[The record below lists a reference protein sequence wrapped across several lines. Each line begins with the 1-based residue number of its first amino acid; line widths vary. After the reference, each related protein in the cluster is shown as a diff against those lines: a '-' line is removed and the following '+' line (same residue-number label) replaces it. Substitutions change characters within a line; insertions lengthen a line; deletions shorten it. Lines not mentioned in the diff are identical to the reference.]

1 MNGQTRFQNALS
13 RFVGSIVGGL
23 LPVLGLAGITLALVG
38 DLNIDGVVDDADMAI
53 VASAYGSRASPPSP
67 NWDWR
72 ADINGDGSVNLA
84 DLTIAGRNY
93 GDTFNFHWPRRI
105 SNGRTA
111 DPASTN
117 VGWVDAVADGRGHVH
132 VVWQESA
139 GPLYYTQLDAAGNTV
154 VEDLLLDTDG
164 YEPRVAVDAQDHVH
178 IVWERAVSMTPYC
191 RYTRLDAQGR
201 TVVSPTLFAKSRCYR
216 TAIATDGYG
225 HPHILHPSSGR
236 LWYTILDDRGR
247 PLVADVRMNTVITS
261 DVSGYSPAV
270 AVDRQGNRHV
280 LWYADTPGTGGDL
293 VYTRLISGGLPSPN
307 QITVT
312 HIAAPGLVHRLVIRT
327 DSQGAAHVIWH
338 DSKGDG
344 QAYYWRRIN
353 PDGSLTAERLIAT
366 EGAGAYEQVLDFVI
380 DASDRLHL
388 VAMDN
393 EYDVRYA
400 RLDRDGNPLVSF
412 RKVAYRSAFKP
423 VLTLGPD
430 GQAMLLYVQWSGPSS
445 TNPLMVKSTV
455 PDAAAN
461 DTTRADLVLDAAHIW
476 ASPRIARIIDTA
488 TVTVTVFNGGWVTA
502 TNVVVS
508 FTETVSRTAIPS
520 ATIAALPP
528 FSRTTVVRTFA
539 VPDLEDNTL
548 LPIRVSAST
557 ATPETT
563 LTNNAVTTTLAILPP
578 ARTVDLAVAVFDE
591 TYAPTDRSMA
601 AYLIGGQL
609 RLATLPPVSHS
620 ALITS
625 TDAYNYF
632 VGVPLNT
639 ANPPAM
645 TTTMMITLTAP
656 GFSTATQVVTA
667 TRDVANPYRVLVTPP
682 EIKLYVNQ
690 WGDIQGTVLS
700 GTTPLSMTVVTL
712 DSGAVVTTSVSG
724 TFTFTKVVSG
734 NHTLEAIHAGHLPT
748 TATVNVRTGQVAA
761 PSIIMPPT
769 TKGWVRGTVWNDWG
783 QPFAGATVE
792 LWADG
797 AKRVSTTTG
806 DDGRYVLEVANAG
819 AYSSYQVRASASG
832 CKPYTSTA
840 FSLTPGIPRQHD
852 FTLEWEV
859 TSARLQTSG
868 EVVSWHQEESWNRPD
883 YDGSPIA
890 WLWEQAVQE
899 IQEELGLYSYGV
911 DVWWGKYRYA
921 LGLNYSEAGGVK
933 TVEGLGVQLNNGPL
947 YSYNVQGSGYEAGMS
962 DIDRTNLRVDR
973 VDLVTVDSAGNVTG
987 GPYWAN
993 TTQWFA
999 NQPDGSATVR
1009 SYSVDATPANW
1020 SNAAIRIFLRVGK
1033 YDPARPETSYWA
1045 PWMPP
1050 VPVASLNGSGAVS
1063 GADYQCILWR
1073 LGSNQV
1079 EVIQS
1084 APYYASAVSVG
1095 GLGLGGEPAAVE
1107 AVGVAPQASVIVSL
1121 TFPVAPPAY
1130 VGTPFAVDV
1139 SVSGATAKPVYGVEF
1154 DLRFNPSHLR
1164 VQSVQ
1169 GAPDF
1174 LGPYGAWAVLTP
1186 TLSVVNASGR
1196 LTDTAVVRLAAP
1208 AGLTEGRLARI
1219 TFTPLVSVTN
1229 TTLDLSGVYLS
1240 DEHGHVYSPDST
1252 RGASLR
1258 IVNARVY
1265 LPLVLRND

>member
-1 MNGQTRFQNALS
+1 MKARISLVLLA
-13 RFVGSIVGGL
+13 VL

-38 DLNIDGVVDDADMAI
+38 DLNIDGVVDDADMSI
-53 VASAYGSRASPPSP
+53 VANAYGSRASPPSP

-72 ADINGDGSVNLA
+72 ADINRDGEVDLA

-117 VGWVDAVADGRGHVH
+117 VGWIDAVADSRGHVH

-154 VEDLLLDTDG
+154 VEDVLLDTDG
-164 YEPRVAVDAQDHVH
+164 YEPRVAVDAQDNVH
-178 IVWERAVSMTPYC
+178 IVWERGVSMTPYC
-191 RYTRLDAQGR
+191 HYTRLDAQGR
-201 TVVSPTLFAKSRCYR
+201 TVVSPTLFARNQCYR
-216 TAIATDGYG
+216 TAIATDEYG
-225 HPHILHPSSGR
+225 HPHILHPYSGR

-261 DVSGYSPAV
+261 DVSGYSPAI

-280 LWYADTPGTGGDL
+280 LWYADTPGPGYDL

-312 HIAAPGLVHRLVIRT
+312 RVFTNIDTSQSHRLVIRT
-327 DSQGAAHVIWH
+327 DSQGAAHVIWK
-338 DSKGDG
+338 DCRPGC
-344 QAYYWRRIN
+344 AYYWRRIN

-366 EGAGAYEQVLDFVI
+366 EGAGGYEQVLDFVI
-380 DASDRLHL
+380 DASDHIHL
-388 VAMDN
+388 VALDD
-393 EYDVRYA
+393 ETFPDIRYA
-400 RLDRDGNPLVSF
+400 RLDRDGNPLVTF
-412 RKVAYRSAFKP
+412 RKVAFRDAFHP
-423 VLTLGPD
+423 VLALGPD
-430 GQAMLLYVQWSGPSS
+430 GQAMLLYVQYAGPYS

-476 ASPRIARIIDTA
+476 ASPRIARINDTA
-488 TVTVTVFNGGWVTA
+488 TVTVTVANGGWVTA

-508 FTETVSRTAIPS
+508 FTETVSHTAIPP

-539 VPDLEDNTL
+539 IPDLEDNSL

-578 ARTVDLAVAVFDE
+578 AKTVDLAVAVFDE

-601 AYLIGGQL
+601 AHLIGSQL

-625 TDAYNYF
+625 TNAYNYF
-632 VGVPLNT
+632 IGVPLNT

-645 TTTMMITLTAP
+645 TTTMVITLTAP

-667 TRDVANPYRVLVTPP
+667 TRDVANPYRVLVTPA

-700 GTTPLSMTVVTL
+700 GTTPLSMTTVTL

-734 NHTLEAIHAGHLPT
+734 NHTVEAIHAGNLPT
-748 TATVNVRTGQVAA
+748 TATVSVRTGQVAA
-761 PSIIMPPT
+761 PSITMPPT

-797 AKRVSTTTG
+797 AKRAGTTTG
-806 DDGRYVLEVANAG
+806 NDGRYVLEVANAG
-819 AYSSYQVRASASG
+819 AYSSYQIRASASG
-832 CKPYTSTA
+832 CKPYSSGT

-852 FTLEWEV
+852 FTLEWNV
-859 TSARLQTSG
+859 TSARLQQSG

-899 IQEELGLYSYGV
+899 IQEELELYSYGV

-933 TVEGLGVQLNNGPL
+933 TVEGLGVRLNNGPL

-973 VDLVTVDSAGNVTG
+973 VDLVEVDGAGNVTG
-987 GPYWAN
+987 GPYWAS
-993 TTQWFA
+993 TAQWYA

-1009 SYSVDATPANW
+1009 SYTVDATPANW

-1033 YDPARPETSYWA
+1033 YDPSRPDTAYWA
-1045 PWMPP
+1045 PWYPP
-1050 VPVASLNGSGAVS
+1050 VPVASLNGSGSAA

-1073 LGSNQV
+1073 LGSNSV

-1095 GLGLGGEPAAVE
+1095 GLGLEGEPAAVE
-1107 AVGVAPQASVIVSL
+1107 AAGVAPQASVIVSL

-1164 VQSVQ
+1164 VRSVQ

-1174 LGPYGAWAVLTP
+1174 LGPYGAWVVLTP
-1186 TLSVVNASGR
+1186 TLSVINASGR

-1208 AGLTEGRLARI
+1208 AGLTEGRLVRI

-1240 DEHGHVYSPDST
+1240 DEHGHVYYPDST
-1252 RGASLR
+1252 RDASLR

-1265 LPLVLRND
+1265 LPLVLRSRP

>member
-1 MNGQTRFQNALS
+1 MKARIFLILLS
-13 RFVGSIVGGL
+13 VL
-23 LPVLGLAGITLALVG
+23 LPVLGLAGIALALVG
-38 DLNIDGVVDDADMAI
+38 DLNIDGVVDDADMTI

-72 ADINGDGSVNLA
+72 ADINSDGNVNLA

-117 VGWVDAVADGRGHVH
+117 VGWVDAVADSRGHVH

-154 VEDLLLDTDG
+154 VEDIRLAGDSPALRV
-164 YEPRVAVDAQDHVH
+164 PRVAVDAQNNAHL
-178 IVWERAVSMTPYC
+178 VWLYYGSPNTGSWYAKLDVQGRAVI
-191 RYTRLDAQGR
+191 
-201 TVVSPTLFAKSRCYR
+201 SPTRFSSDSCCDL
-216 TAIATDGYG
+216 AIATDGYG
-225 HPHILHPSSGR
+225 HPHILRSKGGY
-236 LWYTILDDRGR
+236 LQYTILDDRGR
-247 PLVADVRMNTVITS
+247 PLVADVRMNTVMTS
-261 DVSGYSPAV
+261 PVESAAI
-270 AVDRQGNRHV
+270 AVDRLGSRHI
-280 LWYADTPGTGGDL
+280 LWFAYTSSTGGDL

-312 HIAAPGLVHRLVIRT
+312 HITNWGSQNPVIQT
-327 DSQGAAHVIWH
+327 DSQGAAHVLWQEH
-338 DSKGDG
+338 FGSGN
-344 QAYYWRRIN
+344 YPVYWRRIN
-353 PDGSLTAERLIAT
+353 PDGSLTPERLITT
-366 EGAGAYEQVLDFVI
+366 ESGPSAELDYAPHFVI
-380 DASDRLHL
+380 DASDRIHL
-388 VAMDN
+388 VMQDKEN
-393 EYDVRYA
+393 HTRYA
-400 RLDRDGNPLVSF
+400 RLDRDGNTLIPF
-412 RKVAYRSAFKP
+412 RKVVYASNDHP
-423 VLTLGPD
+423 VITVGPG
-430 GQAMLLYVQWSGPSS
+430 GQAALLYPSS
-445 TNPLMVKSTV
+445 GHSTDPLFVMSTM

-488 TVTVTVFNGGWVTA
+488 TVTVTVANGGWVTA

-508 FTETVSRTAIPS
+508 FTETVSHTAIPS
-520 ATIAALPP
+520 ATIAMLPP
-528 FSRTTVVRTFA
+528 FSSTTVVRTFPI
-539 VPDLEDNTL
+539 PDLEDNAL

-563 LTNNAVTTTLAILPP
+563 LSNNAVTTTLGILPP
-578 ARTVDLAVAVFDE
+578 AKTVDLAVAVFDE
-591 TYAPTDRSMA
+591 TYAPNDRDLA
-601 AYLIGGQL
+601 AYLIDGQL
-609 RLATLPPVSHS
+609 RLATQPPVNHT

-625 TDAYNYF
+625 TNAYNYF
-632 VGVPLNT
+632 IGVPLNT

-645 TTTMMITLTAP
+645 TTTMVITLTAP
-656 GFSTATQVVTA
+656 GFSTAAQVVTA
-667 TRDVANPYRVLVTPP
+667 TRDVTNPYRVLVTPA

-700 GTTPLSMTVVTL
+700 GTTPLSMTAVTL
-712 DSGAVVTTSVSG
+712 DAGAVFTTTTSGA
-724 TFTFTKVVSG
+724 FTFTKVVSG
-734 NHTLEAIHAGHLPT
+734 NHTLEAIHAGNLPT

-761 PSIIMPPT
+761 PSITMPPT

-783 QPFAGATVE
+783 QPFAGATVQ
-792 LWADG
+792 LWSGSTQLA
-797 AKRVSTTTG
+797 STTTG
-806 DDGRYVLEVANAG
+806 DDGRYALEVANAG
-819 AYSSYQVRASASG
+819 AYASYEIHASASA
-832 CKPYTSTA
+832 CKQYTSTT

-859 TSARLQTSG
+859 TSARLQQSG

-899 IQEELGLYSYGV
+899 IQEELGLYSYSV

-933 TVEGLGVQLNNGPL
+933 TVEGLGVRLNNGPL

-973 VDLVTVDSAGNVTG
+973 VDLVEVDSAGNVTG
-987 GPYWAN
+987 SPYWEN
-993 TTQWFA
+993 TTTWYA
-999 NQPDGSATVR
+999 NQPDGSATSR
-1009 SYSVDATPANW
+1009 PYTFSGTPANW

-1033 YDPARPETSYWA
+1033 YDPSRPDTSYWA

-1073 LGSNQV
+1073 LSSNSV

-1084 APYYASAVSVG
+1084 APYYASAVSVD
-1095 GLGLGGEPAAVE
+1095 GLALGGEPTAAE
-1107 AVGVAPQASVIVSL
+1107 AAAVAPQASVIVSP

-1130 VGTPFAVDV
+1130 VGAPLAVDV

-1169 GAPDF
+1169 AAPDF
-1174 LGPYGAWAVLTP
+1174 LGPYGAWVVLTP
-1186 TLSVVNASGR
+1186 TLSIINASGR
-1196 LTDTAVVRLAAP
+1196 LTDTAVVRLGAP
-1208 AGLTEGRLARI
+1208 AGLAEGRLARI
-1219 TFTPLVSVTN
+1219 TFTPLMSVTN
-1229 TTLDLSGVYLS
+1229 TTLDLSGVWLA
-1240 DEHGHVYSPDST
+1240 DEHGYMYTPDST
-1252 RGASLR
+1252 QDASLR

-1265 LPLVLRND
+1265 LPLVLRNR

>member
-1 MNGQTRFQNALS
+1 MKMRRVLAILMALA
-13 RFVGSIVGGL
+13 
-23 LPVLGLAGITLALVG
+23 LGLSLTSMVLALVG
-38 DLNIDGVVDDADMAI
+38 DLTIDGAVDDADMAI

-72 ADINGDGSVNLA
+72 ADLNGDGSVNLA

-111 DPASTN
+111 NPASTN
-117 VGWVDAVADGRGHVH
+117 VGWIDAVADSRGHVH
-132 VVWQESA
+132 VVWQESN
-139 GPLYYTQLDAAGNTV
+139 GPLYYTQLDVAGNTV
-154 VEDLLLDTDG
+154 VEDIRLAGNSPALRV
-164 YEPRVAVDAQDHVH
+164 PRVAVDAQNNVH
-178 IVWERAVSMTPYC
+178 LVWLYYGSPNTGSWYVQ
-191 RYTRLDAQGR
+191 LDAQGR
-201 TVVSPTLFAKSRCYR
+201 TVISPTRFSADSCCDL
-216 TAIATDGYG
+216 AIATDGYG
-225 HPHILHPSSGR
+225 HPHILRSSGGS
-236 LWYTILDDRGR
+236 LWYTILDGRGH
-247 PLVADVRMNTVITS
+247 PLIADVRMNTVITGPVES
-261 DVSGYSPAV
+261 AAI

-280 LWYADTPGTGGDL
+280 LWFAYTSSTGGDL

-312 HIAAPGLVHRLVIRT
+312 HITNWGSQNPVIQT
-327 DSQGAAHVIWH
+327 DSQGAAHVLWQEH
-338 DSKGDG
+338 FGSGN
-344 QAYYWRRIN
+344 YPVYWRRIN
-353 PDGSLTAERLIAT
+353 PDGTMTPERLVTT
-366 EGAGAYEQVLDFVI
+366 ESGPSAELDYAPHFVI
-380 DASDRLHL
+380 DSSDRIHL
-388 VAMDN
+388 VMQDKEN
-393 EYDVRYA
+393 HTCYA
-400 RLDRDGNPLVSF
+400 RLDRDGNTLIPF
-412 RKVAYRSAFKP
+412 RKVVYASNDHP
-423 VLTLGPD
+423 VITVGPG
-430 GQAMLLYVQWSGPSS
+430 GQTALLYPSS
-445 TNPLMVKSTV
+445 GHSTDPLFVMSAV

-476 ASPRIARIIDTA
+476 ASPRIARIIDSA
-488 TVTVTVFNGGWVTA
+488 TVTVTVANGGWVTA

-508 FTETVSRTAIPS
+508 FTETISRTAIPP

-528 FSRTTVVRTFA
+528 FSRTTVVRTFSI
-539 VPDLEDNTL
+539 PDLEDNAL

-625 TDAYNYF
+625 TNAYNYF
-632 VGVPLNT
+632 IGVPLNT
-639 ANPPAM
+639 ADPPAM
-645 TTTMMITLTAP
+645 TTTMVITLTAP

-667 TRDVANPYRVLVTPP
+667 TRDIANPYRVFVTPA

-700 GTTPLSMTVVTL
+700 GTLPLSMATVTL
-712 DSGAVVTTSVSG
+712 DTGATTTTNAGG

-734 NHTLEAIHAGHLPT
+734 THTVEAIHAGNLPT
-748 TATVNVRTGQVAA
+748 TVPVSVRTGQVAA
-761 PSIIMPPT
+761 PSITMPPT

-783 QPFAGATVE
+783 HPFAGATVQ
-792 LWADG
+792 LWAG
-797 AKRVSTTTG
+797 STQLASTTTG

-819 AYSSYQVRASASG
+819 AYSSYQVRASAAG
-832 CKPYTSTA
+832 CKPYTSGTFALTA
-840 FSLTPGIPRQHD
+840 GIPRQHD

-859 TSARLQTSG
+859 TSARLQQSG

-899 IQEELGLYSYGV
+899 IQEELGLYSYSV

-933 TVEGLGVQLNNGPL
+933 TVEGLGVRLNNGPL
-947 YSYNVQGSGYEAGMS
+947 YSYNVQGGGYEAGMS

-973 VDLVTVDSAGNVTG
+973 VDLVTVDGAGNVTG
-987 GPYWAN
+987 GPYWAS
-993 TTQWFA
+993 TAQWYA

-1009 SYSVDATPANW
+1009 SYTIDATPANW

-1033 YDPARPETSYWA
+1033 YDPSRPETSYWA

-1050 VPVASLNGSGAVS
+1050 APVASLNGSGAVS

-1073 LGSNQV
+1073 LGSNSV

-1095 GLGLGGEPAAVE
+1095 GLGLEGEPTAVE
-1107 AVGVAPQASVIVSL
+1107 AAGVAPQASVAVSL

-1154 DLRFNPSHLR
+1154 DLRFNPAHLR

-1169 GAPDF
+1169 AAPDF
-1174 LGPYGAWAVLTP
+1174 LGPDGAWVVLTP
-1186 TLSVVNASGR
+1186 TLSDINASGR
-1196 LTDTAVVRLAAP
+1196 LTDTAVVRLGAL
-1208 AGLTEGRLARI
+1208 AGLVEGRLARI
-1219 TFTPLVSVTN
+1219 TFVPRMSGIN
-1229 TTLDLSGVYLS
+1229 TTLDLSGVRLA
-1240 DEHGHVYSPDST
+1240 DEHGHVYSPNST
-1252 RGASLR
+1252 RDASLR
-1258 IVNARVY
+1258 IADARVY
-1265 LPLVLRND
+1265 LPLMLRAGP

>member
-1 MNGQTRFQNALS
+1 MKPRAL
-13 RFVGSIVGGL
+13 VTL
-23 LPVLGLAGITLALVG
+23 LAVLLLVLGLASITLALVG
-38 DLNIDGVVDDADMAI
+38 DLNIDGVVDDADMSI
-53 VASAYGSRASPPSP
+53 VANAYGSRASPPSP

-72 ADINGDGSVNLA
+72 ADINRDGEVDLA

-117 VGWVDAVADGRGHVH
+117 VGWIDAVADSRGHVH

-154 VEDLLLDTDG
+154 IEDIRLADNSPALRV
-164 YEPRVAVDAQDHVH
+164 PRVAVDAQNNVH
-178 IVWERAVSMTPYC
+178 IIWLYYGSPNTGSW
-191 RYTRLDAQGR
+191 YTKLDAEGR
-201 TVVSPTLFAKSRCYR
+201 TVISPTRFSSDSCCDL
-216 TAIATDGYG
+216 AIATDGYG
-225 HPHILHPSSGR
+225 HPHILRSKGGYLR
-236 LWYTILDDRGR
+236 YTILDDRGR
-247 PLVADVRMNTVITS
+247 PLVADVRMNTVMTS
-261 DVSGYSPAV
+261 PVESGAI
-270 AVDRQGNRHV
+270 AVDRLGNRHI
-280 LWYADTPGTGGDL
+280 LWFAYTSSTGGDL

-312 HIAAPGLVHRLVIRT
+312 HITNWNSQYPVIQT
-327 DSQGAAHVIWH
+327 DSQGAAHVLWQEH
-338 DSKGDG
+338 LGSGN
-344 QAYYWRRIN
+344 YPVYWRRIN
-353 PDGSLTAERLIAT
+353 PDGTMTPERLVTT
-366 EGAGAYEQVLDFVI
+366 ESGPSAELDYAPHFVI
-380 DASDRLHL
+380 DSSDRIHL
-388 VAMDN
+388 VMQDKEN
-393 EYDVRYA
+393 HTRYA
-400 RLDRDGNPLVSF
+400 RLDRDGNTLIPF
-412 RKVAYRSAFKP
+412 RKVVYASNDHP
-423 VLTLGPD
+423 VITVGPG
-430 GQAMLLYVQWSGPSS
+430 GQAALLYPSS
-445 TNPLMVKSTV
+445 GHSTDPLFVMSTV

-461 DTTRADLVLDAAHIW
+461 DTTRADLVLDATHIW

-488 TVTVTVFNGGWVTA
+488 TVTVTVANGGWVTA

-508 FTETVSRTAIPS
+508 FTETVSHTAIPP
-520 ATIAALPP
+520 AAIAALPP

-539 VPDLEDNTL
+539 IPDLEDNSL

-578 ARTVDLAVAVFDE
+578 AKTVDLAVAVFDE

-625 TDAYNYF
+625 TNAYNYF
-632 VGVPLNT
+632 IGVPLNT

-645 TTTMMITLTAP
+645 TTTMVITLTAP

-667 TRDVANPYRVLVTPP
+667 TRDVTNPYRVLVTPS

-690 WGDIQGTVLS
+690 WGDIQGTVYS
-700 GTTPLSMTVVTL
+700 GTLPLSMTTVTL
-712 DSGAVVTTSVSG
+712 DTGATTTTNAGG

-734 NHTLEAIHAGHLPT
+734 NHTVEAIHAGNLPT
-748 TATVNVRTGQVAA
+748 TATVSVRTGQVAA
-761 PSIIMPPT
+761 PSITMPPT

-783 QPFAGATVE
+783 QPFAGATVQ
-792 LWADG
+792 LWAG
-797 AKRVSTTTG
+797 STQLASTTTG

-819 AYSSYQVRASASG
+819 AYSSYQIRASASG
-832 CKPYTSTA
+832 CKPYSSGT

-852 FTLEWEV
+852 FTLEWNV
-859 TSARLQTSG
+859 TSARLQQSG

-899 IQEELGLYSYGV
+899 IQEELELYSYGV

-933 TVEGLGVQLNNGPL
+933 TVEGLGVRLNNGPL

-973 VDLVTVDSAGNVTG
+973 VDLVEVDGAGNVIG
-987 GPYWAN
+987 GPYWAS
-993 TTQWFA
+993 TAQWYA

-1009 SYSVDATPANW
+1009 SYTIDATPMNW

-1033 YDPARPETSYWA
+1033 YDPSRPDTAYWA
-1045 PWMPP
+1045 PWYPP
-1050 VPVASLNGSGAVS
+1050 VLVASLNGSGSAA

-1073 LGSNQV
+1073 LGSNSV

-1095 GLGLGGEPAAVE
+1095 GLGLEGEPAAVE
-1107 AVGVAPQASVIVSL
+1107 AAGVAPQASVIVSL

-1164 VQSVQ
+1164 VRSVQ

-1174 LGPYGAWAVLTP
+1174 LGPYGAWVVLTP
-1186 TLSVVNASGR
+1186 TLSVINASGR
-1196 LTDTAVVRLAAP
+1196 LTDTAVVRLGAP

-1240 DEHGHVYSPDST
+1240 DEHGHVYYPDST
-1252 RGASLR
+1252 RDASLR

-1265 LPLVLRND
+1265 LPLVLRARP